1 MFKDACQCRTKLS
14 GGCNTYNKQPGL
26 PMAEWRTVF
35 TNSKHF
41 LEVLWQSWANASSA
55 VILFVRQIF
64 DASDWTCIQ
73 GGHSPELIFNNKT
86 TTTYQVST
94 PGLWRVNGRV
104 THTASAILWPLRLGK
119 PSEQNSGH
127 ALILSVIGI
136 ISPSVLRGGWRQMMR
151 GRKTEQQQ
159 VPGGFRE
166 SLNLSWNFFYSYY
179 QMRTRNGKESW
190 DKSYK

>member
-104 THTASAILWPLRLGK
+104 THSKCHSVTSQARETIRAKLRACSDFICYRYHL
-119 PSEQNSGH
+119 PISSEGGMK
-127 ALILSVIGI
+127 ADDEGEEDRATTGT
-136 ISPSVLRGGWRQMMR
+136 RG
-151 GRKTEQQQ
+151 
-159 VPGGFRE
+159 V
-166 SLNLSWNFFYSYY
+166 
-179 QMRTRNGKESW
+179 
-190 DKSYK
+190 